1 MHARAFDS
9 AGGAARP
16 AVAGSICVLHSLTFL
31 YSSSVVAPMQRSSPR
46 ASIGFSRLAASIE
59 PLGQREREAHKET
72 VSVRAGPSVDD
83 LIMKP

>member
-1 MHARAFDS
+1 MRAHAFDS

-16 AVAGSICVLHSLTFL
+16 AVAGSICVLQRLTFL

-59 PLGQREREAHKET
+59 PLDGRERKAHKMT
-72 VSVRAGPSVDD
+72 VSVSGARVS
-83 LIMKP
+83 MT